1 MMEWIKELPQV
12 VMKSK
17 GTDSIRSF
25 VVVDL
30 TVDCAAE
37 LLALLGS
44 WATPIIVDDVQD
56 HVAPP
61 VPPPMD
67 EVLLALRVPP
77 PPPPEQQTSSAS
89 DVPPVAPAD
98 QQVSDTLAL
107 PPISPPEQ
115 QVLRVPVPYE
125 VN

>member
-1 MMEWIKELPQV
+1 MEWIKELPQV

>member
-77 PPPPEQQTSSAS
+77 PPSPEQQTSSAS
-89 DVPPVAPAD
+89 DVLPVPSAD
-98 QQVSDTLAL
+98 QQVCDTLAL
-107 PPISPPEQ
+107 PPIPSPKQ
-115 QVLRVPVPYE
+115 QVLHVLAPYE